1 MGWDAVIVG
10 DLAFEPGARWRERAA
25 QVADLG
31 WPPMFAP
38 SRDTRHGSIDDVL
51 ALLARRPSGSGHHYL
66 LLDVTEEA
74 LRLRAVVGEDEY
86 RELVDAL
93 GALLSSAVEH
103 GARGRFQA
111 RDLGTQRGVSFE
123 LGDGK
128 LTMSAVGLPKAVD
141 RAALTEALQRAFARP
156 RIVDAKTQREADARR
171 AAREKA
177 RERRAAKKAATS
189 APKRAAAKT
198 SLAKKAAAKKAA
210 AKTTPAPKKAAA
222 KKTAA
227 KTRTAKKTTKRR

>member
-10 DLAFEPGARWRERAA
+10 DLTFQSGAAWRERAA
-25 QVADLG
+25 RVADHR

-38 SRDTRHGSIDDVL
+38 SRDTSHGTIDDVL

-66 LLDVTEEA
+66 LLDVTEEQ
-74 LRLRAVVGEDEY
+74 LRLRAVVGEDDY

-128 LTMSAVGLPKAVD
+128 LTMSPVGLPKAVD

-156 RIVDAKTQREADARR
+156 RTLDPEMQRQADARR

-177 RERRAAKKAATS
+177 RERRAAKK
-189 APKRAAAKT
+189 
-198 SLAKKAAAKKAA
+198 KAAAVP
-210 AKTTPAPKKAAA
+210 AK
-222 KKTAA
+222 
-227 KTRTAKKTTKRR
+227 KKTTTTTTSPSKASKSPSKVSKSPKRR